1 MNCATNT
8 YGMKVLALPI
18 PALNSG
24 DAPVMS
30 TRGEGV
36 SLGLSEFGLAG
47 FLAWLRLWLACV
59 AEGRLAYKRGSRDSH
74 GYRRPPSLLPDSARA
89 AISPKIRVNRQTCRI
104 MARGL
109 PSSRRYAGLHHLN
122 ARQLSIGQF
131 LERACKISS
140 NGRIVV
146 YRLVGRKRLCQRRE
160 EFVGAQGPSQDIC
173 LRLCAAP
180 FWPP

>member
-8 YGMKVLALPI
+8 YGMKDLAFPI

-24 DAPVMS
+24 AAPVMG
-30 TRGEGV
+30 THGEGL

-59 AEGRLAYKRGSRDSH
+59 AEGRLAYKRSSGASQS
-74 GYRRPPSLLPDSARA
+74 YRPPSLLPDSASA
-89 AISPKIRVNRQTCRI
+89 AVAPTLRLNRQIRRRK
-104 MARGL
+104 ARGL
-109 PSSRRYAGLHHLN
+109 PASRQYVGLHHLS
-122 ARQLSIGQF
+122 ARSLTIGQF
-131 LERACKISS
+131 LERACKVSS

-160 EFVGAQGPSQDIC
+160 EFVGMQGPSHD
-173 LRLCAAP
+173 LGPRLCAASP
-180 FWPP
+180 WPD

>member
-8 YGMKVLALPI
+8 YGMKDLAFPI

-24 DAPVMS
+24 AAPVMG

-59 AEGRLAYKRGSRDSH
+59 AEGRLAYKRGSRASQS
-74 GYRRPPSLLPDSARA
+74 YRPPSLLPDSARA
-89 AISPKIRVNRQTCRI
+89 AVAPRLRLNRQIRRRK
-104 MARGL
+104 ARGL
-109 PSSRRYAGLHHLN
+109 PASRQYVGLHHLS
-122 ARQLSIGQF
+122 ARSLTIGQF
-131 LERACKISS
+131 LERACKVSS
-140 NGRIVV
+140 NGRVVV

-160 EFVGAQGPSQDIC
+160 EFVGLLGCSRDFG
-173 LRLCAAP
+173 LKLCAASP
-180 FWPP
+180 WPD

>member
-8 YGMKVLALPI
+8 YGMKDLAFPI

-24 DAPVMS
+24 AAPVIG

-36 SLGLSEFGLAG
+36 SSGLSEFGLAG

-59 AEGRLAYKRGSRDSH
+59 AEGRLAYKRGSGVSH
-74 GYRRPPSLLPDSARA
+74 GHRRAPSLLPDSARA
-89 AISPKIRVNRQTCRI
+89 AIAPTLRFNRQLRRRK
-104 MARGL
+104 ARGL
-109 PSSRRYAGLHHLN
+109 PASRQYVGLHHLS
-122 ARQLSIGQF
+122 ARSLTIGQF
-131 LERACKISS
+131 LERACKVSS

-160 EFVGAQGPSQDIC
+160 EFVGLLGCSYDLC

-180 FWPP
+180 LWPP

>member
-8 YGMKVLALPI
+8 YGMKDLAFPI

-24 DAPVMS
+24 AAPVMG

-59 AEGRLAYKRGSRDSH
+59 AEGRLAYKRGSGASQS
-74 GYRRPPSLLPDSARA
+74 YRRPPSLLPDSARA
-89 AISPKIRVNRQTCRI
+89 AIAPTLRFNRQLRRRK
-104 MARGL
+104 ARGL
-109 PSSRRYAGLHHLN
+109 PASRQYVGLHHLS
-122 ARQLSIGQF
+122 ARSLTIGQF
-131 LERACKISS
+131 LERACKVSS
-140 NGRIVV
+140 NGRVVV

-160 EFVGAQGPSQDIC
+160 EFVGLLGCSRDFG
-173 LRLCAAP
+173 LKLCAASP
-180 FWPP
+180 WPD